1 MISPDIALHR
11 GAFKLVYLV
20 CLGIVKAQHNVVSL
34 AILVRH
40 QEAVDDCSNGQNVC
54 LHAVLV
60 AQHHRRVGVFLLC
73 LRSSNMKKTKK
84 GYDLS
89 MKIRELVRLECIDAF
104 IVTCFKTIV
113 RTPAV
118 RNRVGRLTL
127 TQLA

>member
-73 LRSSNMKKTKK
+73 LRSSNMKKTKRGRSLDENK
-84 GYDLS
+84 RTCTPG
-89 MKIRELVRLECIDAF
+89 MHRCIHRYVLQNNSKDP
-104 IVTCFKTIV
+104 CGKK
-113 RTPAV
+113 
-118 RNRVGRLTL
+118 
-127 TQLA
+127 